1 MLAPFRQGGK
11 MFAGASTT
19 HLVRTCAS
27 FLPRPARTEE
37 RGLACIL
44 AEREFGCGFAAL
56 CQLSLFQPRVP
67 CRMSKIDL
75 ATFNEREKAEQVRKR
90 LEEEGI
96 QAEVYDE
103 GKLQRFWFMSKPLAE
118 KKILVEEDDYEKARA
133 LMDGLDVKEDL
144 LHHAVRCPQCNSPRV
159 QYPQFTRKF
168 LTPTLVEI
176 FCLLRVVDKEFYCED
191 CQYTWPREE
200 KLSPETDAL
209 GWPKKD
215 KPYHG
220 PDKT

>member
-1 MLAPFRQGGK
+1 
-11 MFAGASTT
+11 
-19 HLVRTCAS
+19 
-27 FLPRPARTEE
+27 
-37 RGLACIL
+37 
-44 AEREFGCGFAAL
+44 
-56 CQLSLFQPRVP
+56 
-67 CRMSKIDL
+67 MSKIDL

-90 LEEEGI
+90 LDEAGI
-96 QAEVYDE
+96 QAEIYDE

-118 KKILVEEDDYEKARA
+118 KKIMVEEDDYEKAKE

-144 LHHAVRCPQCNSPRV
+144 LHHAVRCPKCTSSRV

-176 FCLLRVVDKEFYCED
+176 FCLLKVVDKEFYCED

-200 KLSPETDAL
+200 KLEPETDVL

-220 PDKT
+220 PERT